1 MRKKD
6 NSKWIIDLN
15 VKCKT
20 IKCLEEN
27 IEENFQD
34 RGLSKEFKAS
44 KFDFIK
50 LEKKL
55 YMNNQS
61 SLLCNSPKLKTI
73 QISFSR

>member
-27 IEENFQD
+27 IEENLHD